1 MSDSLSELIALCQVG
16 DTAAFGQLVA
26 QTQTSVYNLAYSIL
40 HNHEEAQDIVQ
51 EIYLRVWRALPNF
64 RGDAKFSTW
73 LYRVVINTCLNRRR
87 QLRTQLSMVDSE
99 EALRRLSAPD
109 TDPLANALDQERNE
123 FLWALVDRL
132 PEKYRLVISLFYQQQ
147 LSYQEIADLLSLPL
161 GTIKA
166 HLNRARE
173 ALARSLNVELENRYV
188 TLPTTS

>member
-1 MSDSLSELIALCQVG
+1 MSDSLSELIALCQGG
-16 DTAAFGQLVA
+16 DTGAFGQLVA

-40 HNHEEAQDIVQ
+40 HNHEETQDIAQ

-87 QLRTQLSMVDSE
+87 QLRTQLRMIDSE
-99 EALRRLSAPD
+99 EALRRISAPD
-109 TDPLANALDQERNE
+109 TDPLATALDQERNE

-173 ALARSLNVELENRYV
+173 ALARSLNVELEDKYV
-188 TLPTTS
+188 TLPTIS